1 MDPSLTR
8 RPIVCG
14 LDNSYMARPTVVTA
28 ANVAARLG
36 TRLVLMYIADPSDP
50 LTRRAHTLGQ
60 ARDDAA
66 RAVGRLVS
74 PILGERGLEAEVE
87 VEIGEPSAALVD
99 TADRCDA
106 QCLVVGSRGSG
117 RGGGLLGNVSRR
129 LVRQAPCPVIVVP
142 RGAAAKP
149 VTHPS
154 PARETRS
161 VIVCGLDHDDRVRTL
176 LFATDLA
183 VRMHARLVFLH
194 VYGVPVPPLPGVAS
208 GEAAFDVEATLEAGR
223 KRGQWLLE
231 DAAGVA
237 GDAGVRAVET
247 RLTAGDPAHEMR
259 AAAEAEKADLILVGN
274 RGRGWLRSM
283 LLGSVSSDL
292 VSDAST
298 PVAVLPASA
307 RIAPRS
313 GHYEVLFGARP
324 DVAVAP

>member
-1 MDPSLTR
+1 MSSSPTP

-36 TRLVLMYIADPSDP
+36 TPVVLMYIADPSDP
-50 LTRRAHTLGQ
+50 LTRRARTLGE
-60 ARDDAA
+60 ARDHAA
-66 RAVGRLVS
+66 GAVDRLVS
-74 PILGERGLEAEVE
+74 PILSERGLEAEVE
-87 VEIGEPSAALVD
+87 VEIGEPSAALVE
-99 TADRCDA
+99 TADRRDA
-106 QCLVVGSRGSG
+106 QFLVIGSRGSG

-154 PARETRS
+154 LTRETRP
-161 VIVCGLDHDDRVRTL
+161 VIVCGLDHDDRDQTL
-176 LFATDLA
+176 LFAIDLA
-183 VRMHARLVFLH
+183 VRMQARLVFLH
-194 VYGVPVPPLPGVAS
+194 VYGAPVPPLPGVAA
-208 GEAAFDVEATLEAGR
+208 GEAAFEATLEAGR
-223 KRGQWLLE
+223 ERGKSLLE
-231 DAAGVA
+231 DAAGAA
-237 GDAGVRAVET
+237 GDGGVPAVET

-313 GHYEVLFGARP
+313 GHYEVLLQAGA
-324 DVAVAP
+324 DAVVAP